1 MILSL
6 SLSSSGYCLLEKW
19 WQKVIT
25 VLSAPGYALS
35 GGGASPLGGTHD
47 TVFVNCSS

>member
-6 SLSSSGYCLLEKW
+6 SLSSSGYYLLEKW

-25 VLSAPGYALS
+25 VLSAPGYVLEVV
-35 GGGASPLGGTHD
+35 PLPSVVHMTQ
-47 TVFVNCSS
+47 FL